1 MGLLKGVFTFPSSS
15 SIQISK
21 PITMLHA
28 SFTYFSSSY
37 TMLRTHN
44 IAWMKF
50 YLLFPKL
57 NNDANPKHCLTQV
70 LLFLPSPIQCCKSIT
85 LLDASFTC
93 GYSPYTIFRTH
104 NIPWGNFY
112 LLLFNIVNREK
123 WRETQKCLVSTFPQN
138 CCQWLSEKSLKCCV
152 RYFTVPHI
160 KSNWRHAFNHY
171 VSFI

>member
-1 MGLLKGVFTFPSSS
+1 MGLLKCVFKFPSSP

-57 NNDANPKHCLTQV
+57 NNDANPKLYLTQV
-70 LLFLPSPIQCCKSIT
+70 LLFVPRPIQCCKSIT
-85 LLDASFTC
+85 LLDASFTYR
-93 GYSPYTIFRTH
+93 YSPYTIFRTY
-104 NIPWGNFY
+104 NIAWDNFY
-112 LLLFNIVNREK
+112 LLFFNIFKRGKGREK
-123 WRETQKCLVSTFPQN
+123 QNRLASTFPHN
-138 CCQWLSEKSLKCCV
+138 CCQWLSEKSVKCWV
-152 RYFTVPHI
+152 RYFTVSHI
-160 KSNWRHAFNHY
+160 KSNWRQAFNHY
-171 VSFI
+171 VSFV